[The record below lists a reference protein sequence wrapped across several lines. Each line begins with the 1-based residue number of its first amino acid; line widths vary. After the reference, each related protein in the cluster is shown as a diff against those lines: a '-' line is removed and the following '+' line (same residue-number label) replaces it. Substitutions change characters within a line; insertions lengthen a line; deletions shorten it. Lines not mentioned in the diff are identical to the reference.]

1 MYAEADCTRPSAWYS
16 ALWCEGISVYFQ
28 TCTENSHRLHFSSK
42 SLLISFSFA
51 LDVGGYF
58 ESGTLVRYDF
68 MSGSITSPVAKGALG
83 AMSVEGNLT
92 QEELSF
98 SFSTTQAPSVLAY
111 ISSRTQD
118 YLAVVLR
125 HNGETVEV
133 DLLLTGSYVTIKMWT
148 FFLFCPFFLS
158 SFSIAFF
165 SSISGVCFYSFLLFS
180 SQPFVLKCLRKS
192 SSL

>member
-1 MYAEADCTRPSAWYS
+1 M
-16 ALWCEGISVYFQ
+16 
-28 TCTENSHRLHFSSK
+28 
-42 SLLISFSFA
+42 
-51 LDVGGYF
+51 GGYF

-68 MSGSITSPVAKGALG
+68 MSGSIMSPVAKGALG
-83 AMSVEGNLT
+83 ALSVEGNLT

-133 DLLLTGSYVTIKMWT
+133 DLLLTGSYVTIRMWT
-148 FFLFCPFFLS
+148 FFSL
-158 SFSIAFF
+158 FSILFIEF
-165 SSISGVCFYSFLLFS
+165 FYSLLRFHIWCLLLFI
-180 SQPFVLKCLRKS
+180 PFIFQSTFCIKM
-192 SSL
+192 SL